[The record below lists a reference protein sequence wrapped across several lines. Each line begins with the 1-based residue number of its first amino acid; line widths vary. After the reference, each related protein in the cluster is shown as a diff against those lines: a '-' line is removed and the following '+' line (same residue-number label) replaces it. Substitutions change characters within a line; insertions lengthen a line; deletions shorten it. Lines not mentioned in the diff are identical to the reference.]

1 MTADRIVE
9 FQRGAMV
16 CQQRHLE
23 EALRRLR
30 AETQRAEM
38 LASEL
43 EVQADHNATLFA
55 LLLQRDRQLAAV
67 RAELLQV
74 RGILSED
81 LR

>member
-9 FQRGAMV
+9 YQRVAMV

-23 EALRRLR
+23 DALRRLR
-30 AETQRAEM
+30 SETQRAEM

-43 EVQADHNATLFA
+43 EVQAEHNATLFA
-55 LLLQRDRQLAAV
+55 LLLHRDRQIASV

-74 RGILSED
+74 RGILGEE

>member
-9 FQRGAMV
+9 YQRGAMV

-23 EALRRLR
+23 DALRRLR
-30 AETQRAEM
+30 AETLRAEM
-38 LASEL
+38 LAAEL
-43 EVQADHNATLFA
+43 EVQADHNRTLFA
-55 LLLQRDRQLAAV
+55 LLLQRDRQIASV

-74 RGILSED
+74 RGILGEE